1 MPDRPGHTANAPRRH
16 RPRPIRRPRAMQL
29 RHITADRL
37 LQIWQALE
45 SLTDAKRTATTLA
58 CTRTGAVLAECID
71 QGTARVDVYL
81 DALAMSLLHID
92 DVRLVWS
99 DIPSWAEAVRAS
111 RDSGAMFD
119 EYRSISGMINH
130 FSAQF
135 RPCSSSRGSTAGSAC
150 GCCQV
155 CIHSPAHADILQDTR
170 TASSMQRCELYA
182 GLR

>member
-1 MPDRPGHTANAPRRH
+1 
-16 RPRPIRRPRAMQL
+16 MQL
-29 RHITADRL
+29 SHITADCV
-37 LQIWQALE
+37 LQVWQALE
-45 SLTDAKRTATTLA
+45 SLTGSKRTATTLA
-58 CTRTGAVLAECID
+58 CPRIGAVLAECID

-81 DALAMSLLHID
+81 DALAMSLLRID

-119 EYRSISGMINH
+119 ECHSISTMINH

-135 RPCSSSRGSTAGSAC
+135 RPCSSSPSSTAGSAC
-150 GCCQV
+150 GCCRV
-155 CIHSPAHADILQDTR
+155 CMHSPAQADILQDTR